1 MDGLIKSIIR
11 STAIFIIGLVISMA
25 MLEITGN
32 FIWLGIGFL
41 LIIIFIIYDQ
51 ISTIGEITKISQE
64 AARYYEEKKNQ
75 EKSDR
80 ERLISALEK
89 IAEKDNDKAT

>member
-1 MDGLIKSIIR
+1 MDKLIRSFIR
-11 STAIFIIGLVISMA
+11 STIIFIIGLTISML

-32 FIWLGIGFL
+32 FVWLGIGL
-41 LIIIFIIYDQ
+41 LFIIIFIVYDQ